1 MTSSQPDRTSTGA
14 PVLAVEDLSV
24 SYVSGSQQVPVVRDV
39 SFTVGPAETVALVGE
54 SGSGK
59 STIGLA
65 IMKLLPDN
73 GLITNGKIQF
83 QDWDLATASEKDMEA
98 IRGAHLS
105 MIFQDPLSALNPV
118 LTIGRQIREMF
129 TAHKRMSAAQAK
141 RQAIDLLRKVRM
153 PDPERRYGQYP
164 QQFSGGMRQRVV
176 IAMALALDPALIIA
190 DEPTTAL
197 DVTVQERI
205 LNLLGDLTATK
216 RAGML
221 LITHDLAVVADRAD
235 RVYVLYAGR
244 VMESGPIRELYEEPA
259 NPYTLGLL
267 QSVPTLAQVD
277 KALTPIPGSPPDPSR
292 LPEGCPFEPRCPFAQ
307 DRCRSESPALR
318 EIRPGRFSACHF
330 AEEVLAH
337 NANAR
342 ARSVAG

>member
-1 MTSSQPDRTSTGA
+1 MTSSRPDRTSTGA

-24 SYVSGSQQVPVVRDV
+24 SYVSSSQRVPVVRDV

-73 GLITNGKIQF
+73 GRISDGKIRF
-83 QDWDLATASEKDMEA
+83 QDWDLAKASEKDMEA

-129 TAHKRMSAAQAK
+129 TAHKRMGVAQAK

-205 LNLLGDLTATK
+205 LDLLGNLTATK

-267 QSVPTLAQVD
+267 QSVPTLAQLD
-277 KALTPIPGSPPDPSR
+277 KTLTPIPGSPPDPSR

-318 EIRPGRFSACHF
+318 EIRPGRSSACHF